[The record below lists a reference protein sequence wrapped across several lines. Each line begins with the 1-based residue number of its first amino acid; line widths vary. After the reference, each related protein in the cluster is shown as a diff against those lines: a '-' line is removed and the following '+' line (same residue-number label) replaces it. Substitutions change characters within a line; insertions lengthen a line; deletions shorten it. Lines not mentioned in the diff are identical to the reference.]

1 MLTVSEILLGLE
13 VRGASEQKLQFSKP
27 LQNSQFLQGLGRHRF
42 GWAFLVAKVSRKS
55 PNFCNKFC
63 NDKKVITPCDHGVR
77 PVLSYHPSSK
87 CSFCSVVDTV
97 GESFEPNIDTAQKA
111 GTLTGP
117 AKPMNLAQRSMPRKA
132 NLSHCRAAWA
142 GSNVPVCSA
151 SIRLK

>member
-1 MLTVSEILLGLE
+1 LYLTSSFSP
-13 VRGASEQKLQFSKP
+13 RHSKP
-27 LQNSQFLQGLGRHRF
+27 QGGFRDYIR
-42 GWAFLVAKVSRKS
+42 VS
-55 PNFCNKFC
+55 
-63 NDKKVITPCDHGVR
+63 T
-77 PVLSYHPSSK
+77 LL
-87 CSFCSVVDTV
+87 DTV